1 MSLIRGVA
9 VSGKLR
15 LGDGS
20 WTASVTVSGRSAA
33 AGSLEFGADRRVT
46 GRLGGQD
53 VATTMLAGEPAQLG
67 ALRPDIPPSGVA
79 RVRNRIR
86 RRLGRQIT

>member
-1 MSLIRGVA
+1 MM
-9 VSGKLR
+9 
-15 LGDGS
+15 LGDQT

-53 VATTMLAGEPAQLG
+53 VALASLAGEPAQLG
-67 ALRPDIPPSGVA
+67 TLRPDIPATG
-79 RVRNRIR
+79 R
-86 RRLGRQIT
+86 RPRPKLH